1 MDVQVIHAAFARAIA
16 DVAGAA
22 DELALTR
29 RSVDRRISG
38 FLGVAW
44 RGDAAESFVAPW
56 GEWVL
61 GAKEAERGLVALADL
76 LTATQRD
83 FRTEDAESQRALDAV
98 AARIIERLG

>member
-1 MDVQVIHAAFARAIA
+1 MDLQVIHPAFTRAVA
-16 DVAGAA
+16 DVRDAA

-38 FLGVAW
+38 FLGVGW

-56 GEWVL
+56 GAWVL
-61 GAKEAERGLVALADL
+61 GATEAERGLAALAEL
-76 LTATQRD
+76 LAATQRD
-83 FRTEDAESQRALDAV
+83 IRREDEESHRALDAV